1 MKKQML
7 TFIVFIISG
16 TLFWSCSDDCSSNTT
31 EPANISPSCVITSP
45 SELLTYEKGSA
56 LEVNVTADDTDG
68 NVFEV
73 RYYIDGIQEGT
84 DKDSPYSY
92 AFETGELEVGSHT
105 IKTTAVDTDG
115 AKTSDSVEV
124 VINVIPGCRIT
135 YPFDDS
141 YFTSGD
147 DIEIIVSASDAEKNS
162 KIVTKAD
169 FYVDDSLIS
178 SDTASPYTA
187 DWTMG
192 GHGSVISV
200 VVTDDQG
207 SISTDSIRV
216 YLNEVV
222 TFTDTNLEQAVRIT
236 ITKPVG
242 SIYSSDLGNITEF
255 DAFHMIITDL
265 DGMEYFRSL
274 ETLSLGENQIVD
286 ITPLSDL
293 KNLKNLHLDY
303 NYISDISPLEDLSAL
318 ETLTLVYNNVAD
330 LSSLRNLTSL
340 DCIDFSFNQIND
352 ISVLRNL
359 TVLTS
364 VAISQNQIA
373 DITPLENLTGIKILR
388 LGYNDISDIT
398 SLNLLSNISNLDLN
412 DNQIDDITVL
422 SNFNELF
429 SVNLSNNSISEI
441 TAFRH
446 LPKIR
451 NIYLENNNVSNIY
464 PLVQNP
470 DFAGLGMLYLPI
482 NPLDSVSINVYI
494 PELQSRGITV
504 SW

>member
-1 MKKQML
+1 MKKMAFI
-7 TFIVFIISG
+7 FIVFIISG
-16 TLFWSCSDDCSSNTT
+16 TLFWSCSDDCSSNPT
-31 EPANISPSCVITSP
+31 EPANTSPTCVITGP
-45 SELLTYEKGSA
+45 SALLTFEKGNA
-56 LEVNVTADDTDG
+56 LEVKVDAEDTDG
-68 NVFEV
+68 NIFEV
-73 RYYIDGIQEGT
+73 RYYMDGIQEGT

-92 AFETGELEVGSHT
+92 AFETGELEVGSHI
-105 IKTTAVDTDG
+105 IKATAVDSDG

-124 VINVIPGCRIT
+124 IINVIPGCRIT
-135 YPFDDS
+135 YPFDES

-147 DIEIIVSASDAEKNS
+147 EIQIKISAIDAEKNS
-162 KIVTKAD
+162 KFVTKAD
-169 FYVDDSLIS
+169 FYVDDLLIS

-192 GHGSVISV
+192 VHGSIIKV
-200 VVTDDQG
+200 VVTDDHG
-207 SISTDSIRV
+207 SISSDSIEV

-222 TFTDTNLEQAVRIT
+222 TFADPNLEQAVRAK

-265 DGMEYFRSL
+265 AGMEYFRSL

-293 KNLKNLHLDY
+293 KNLKNLNLDY

-318 ETLTLVYNNVAD
+318 ETLTLVYNNVGDMSA
-330 LSSLRNLTSL
+330 LRNLTSL

-352 ISVLRNL
+352 ISVLSNL

-388 LGYNDISDIT
+388 LGYNNISDIT
-398 SLNLLSNISNLDLN
+398 SLNLLSNISNLDMN

-470 DFAGLGMLYLPI
+470 DFAGLGSLNLAI

-494 PELQSRGITV
+494 PELQSRGIMV